1 MLESV
6 AVIQFTKGQGLSI
19 DQFTKLDIPTDGWSK
34 LNPKILSE
42 YIVKIVFNTT
52 PIFLSDKSQS
62 EPIHYAAE
70 RIHNAIKQMDEGQP
84 LLTYSNS

>member
-1 MLESV
+1 MLKSV
-6 AVIQFTKGQGLSI
+6 AIIQFTKGQGLSI
-19 DQFTKLDIPTDGWSK
+19 DKFTKLDIPTDGWSK

-42 YIVKIVFNTT
+42 YIGKIVFNTT
-52 PIFLSDKSQS
+52 PIFLSDKGKS

>member
-6 AVIQFTKGQGLSI
+6 AIIQFTKGQGLSI

-42 YIVKIVFNTT
+42 YIGKIVFNTT

-70 RIHNAIKQMDEGQP
+70 RIHNAIKQ
-84 LLTYSNS
+84 